1 MFQRVKSRWPNS
13 FCCPEQFYI
22 KVNEKPAMYN
32 TRIKLPEDQPVDFSS
47 EGELGE
53 MHTHN
58 AHTHTEQCAHAVEIC
73 LSHKLSPSVFFQR
86 ATRKRLKSSHGR
98 HWSASRRWWSNPNPR
113 RRKGGN
119 AISNPTVS
127 RLWRQVKRDRPNS
140 PSECTIFTSTVII
153 CFYCSFATINSNAKY
168 SLKVQICQYF
178 WTLWKV
184 LRCVLDRYIWICI
197 SVLCVLLW
205 KQHCVCCFSKE

>member
-47 EGELGE
+47 EGELGQ
-53 MHTHN
+53 MHTHSN
-58 AHTHTEQCAHAVEIC
+58 ACTP
-73 LSHKLSPSVFFQR
+73 SKLVFFTNRHCSAFFQR

-127 RLWRQVKRDRPNS
+127 GLWRQVKRDRPNS

-153 CFYCSFATINSNAKY
+153 RFGCSFATINSNANC

-184 LRCVLDRYIWICI
+184 LRCVLDRCMETALF
-197 SVLCVLLW
+197 SQVSALHQRLFL
-205 KQHCVCCFSKE
+205 CCFSKE